1 MSDSPRVS
9 VIMNCLNSS
18 KHLRE
23 AIDSVMRQTFQDFEI
38 IFWDNCSTDASPDIA
53 RSYGPKLRYFRG
65 TAIVPLGAGRNL
77 AITQARGEFIAFLDC
92 DDLWEPE
99 KLARQVALFD
109 ASPRVGLVTTD
120 TAIFDGTRTLRRVFA
135 TSRPGRGMV
144 FADLMIR
151 QWISMSSAVLRR
163 AALASL
169 TKDGGWCGGWFD
181 ESLNVCEE
189 ADVFYRVAHDWEL
202 DYVDAPLTW
211 WRVHGQNTTFRKFA
225 QFAAETRAIL
235 AKHERLYP
243 GYEQEHADLVAL
255 LKRRADFQEAV
266 ALWQQGR
273 GGEGRK
279 LVAPYGLGD
288 RKMLA
293 FRVLSYLPC
302 CCFNAAAK
310 LYFALPKL
318 FSSRG

>member
-23 AIDSVMRQTFQDFEI
+23 AIDSVMRQTFQDYEI
-38 IFWDNCSTDASPDIA
+38 IFWDNCSTDASPEIA
-53 RSYGPKLRYFRG
+53 KSYGEKVRYFRG
-65 TAIVPLGAGRNL
+65 ETVVPLGAGRNL
-77 AITQARGEFIAFLDC
+77 AIARARGEFIAFLDC

-109 ASPRVGLVTTD
+109 ANPKVGLVTTD
-120 TAIFDGTRTLRRVFA
+120 TAVFDGKRVLRRVFEGA
-135 TSRPGRGMV
+135 RPGRGMV
-144 FADLMIR
+144 FADLMLR

-163 AALASL
+163 SALASL
-169 TKDGGWCGGWFD
+169 TGDGSWSGGWFD
-181 ESLNVCEE
+181 ETLNVCEE

-202 DYVDAPLTW
+202 DYVDEPLTT
-211 WRVHGQNTTFRKFA
+211 WRVHGQNTTFRRFE
-225 QFAAETRAIL
+225 QFAGEIRAIL

-243 GYEQEHADLVAL
+243 GYAVEYAEVVSAL
-255 LKRRADFQEAV
+255 RRRADFQEAL
-266 ALWQQGR
+266 ALWQKGQGAEAR
-273 GGEGRK
+273 R

-293 FRVLSYLPC
+293 FRVLSYLPGS
-302 CCFNAAAK
+302 CFNMAAK
-310 LYFALPKL
+310 VYFALPKI
-318 FSSRG
+318 FAGR